1 MLGWSRYFFI
11 KRSLLNHRSLLS
23 RWVWVL
29 QIFQAIWVLVAIT
42 GQRWPSNAPSFLLF
56 SATLLVMNT
65 LICRDLLGMH
75 SYSQMEAT
83 VWDNVAVAG
92 FCTAA
97 ATQYL
102 FIFFGP
108 AHYRAFGA
116 ESKHGRPMAQNLEL

>member
-1 MLGWSRYFFI
+1 MLRSSNYFPV
-11 KRSLLNHRSLLS
+11 KRSHLHHHLPVP

-29 QIFQAIWVLVAIT
+29 QIFQAIWALVAIT

-108 AHYRAFGA
+108 AHYRAFRA
-116 ESKHGRPMAQNLEL
+116 ESKHGMPMSQNLEL